1 MVSPNSL
8 TDGLLR
14 VIEWQS
20 NTWKKTFQKAM
31 DKLEM
36 TWREIKK
43 AQDCV
48 VWLGIAGSLRSS
60 RNWRQKRDSS
70 TPQRTCM
77 PRSFI
82 VFYSTAMSCNVY
94 GSVLYSS
101 TCQQLQMTT
110 TVTLCV
116 DIWAWH
122 KSTWSASAQ
131 LHCSA
136 VTKIWPSKIQ
146 LRSNMWNPGQCYR
159 NSGRHSISV
168 HLKL

>member
-1 MVSPNSL
+1 MWCDWV
-8 TDGLLR
+8 LLAAYVPR
-14 VIEWQS
+14 GTEG
-20 NTWKKTFQKAM
+20 KKETAVH
-31 DKLEM
+31 L
-36 TWREIKK
+36 
-43 AQDCV
+43 
-48 VWLGIAGSLRSS
+48 
-60 RNWRQKRDSS
+60 
-70 TPQRTCM
+70 
-77 PRSFI
+77 
-82 VFYSTAMSCNVY
+82 TAMSCNVY

-146 LRSNMWNPGQCYR
+146 LRSNIWNPGQCYR

-168 HLKL
+168 YLKLWIKLFVCQVHQEDRHMWQTNTFLNYITFELFKLV